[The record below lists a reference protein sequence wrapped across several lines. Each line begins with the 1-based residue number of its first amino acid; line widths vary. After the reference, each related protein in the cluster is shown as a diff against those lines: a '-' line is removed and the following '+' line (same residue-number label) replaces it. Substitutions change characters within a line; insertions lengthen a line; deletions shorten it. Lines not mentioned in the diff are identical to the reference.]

1 MLEGTYKR
9 WEKMENKDKKTR
21 KILNLKPSIME
32 VDEEEKPQIAINQ
45 WIE

>member
-1 MLEGTYKR
+1 
-9 WEKMENKDKKTR
+9 MENKDKKTR
-21 KILNLKPSIME
+21 KILKLKPSTME